1 MTERQRGSSRVR
13 RACASGRRVA
23 VVALADPYM
32 SVWQGTVSA
41 GAAASSSVVVE
52 RPGLPSVASI
62 VCPGAKMV
70 DLSAV
75 DLDELAT
82 ALGDQGY
89 FEHRRL
95 IDPDSGEIS
104 LWTEDGGI
112 DGEHP
117 VDLDDV
123 DLICIDPLPSYVWYQ
138 DMADFAD
145 RISDDR
151 AGRRLARAIRG
162 VAPSDGSRTNSMR
175 SIRISCRPGTP
186 FVTPTPSVVPW
197 SGLLTTTLSTR
208 RRPSNTFPRIRNRPC
223 RNLRLAP
230 YQVASPKGE
239 LPLSRRRLP
248 ANRCVTLRSRSR
260 LTFARRTASTA
271 GGRLARWIV

>member
-1 MTERQRGSSRVR
+1 
-13 RACASGRRVA
+13 
-23 VVALADPYM
+23 
-32 SVWQGTVSA
+32 
-41 GAAASSSVVVE
+41 
-52 RPGLPSVASI
+52 
-62 VCPGAKMV
+62 MV

-89 FEHRRL
+89 FEHRWL

-162 VAPSDGSRTNSMR
+162 RGAFRRFKDQLHEEYPDLLQAWYAFRDAR
-175 SIRISCRPGTP
+175 A
-186 FVTPTPSVVPW
+186 SVVPW

-223 RNLRLAP
+223 RNLRSAP

-248 ANRCVTLRSRSR
+248 RE
-260 LTFARRTASTA
+260 
-271 GGRLARWIV
+271 

>member
-1 MTERQRGSSRVR
+1 
-13 RACASGRRVA
+13 
-23 VVALADPYM
+23 
-32 SVWQGTVSA
+32 
-41 GAAASSSVVVE
+41 
-52 RPGLPSVASI
+52 
-62 VCPGAKMV
+62 MV

-89 FEHRRL
+89 FEHRWL

-162 VAPSDGSRTNSMR
+162 RGAFRRFKDELHEECPDLLQAWYAFRDARAQRRAVEWLVDNRLVDKAQAQQYLSAHPE
-175 SIRISCRPGTP
+175 
-186 FVTPTPSVVPW
+186 PT
-197 SGLLTTTLSTR
+197 
-208 RRPSNTFPRIRNRPC
+208 
-223 RNLRLAP
+223 
-230 YQVASPKGE
+230 
-239 LPLSRRRLP
+239 LP
-248 ANRCVTLRSRSR
+248 
-260 LTFARRTASTA
+260 
-271 GGRLARWIV
+271 